1 MGSKYKYDGIS
12 LDDYCASHGLNV
24 GTQRSRIRLYIRKHP
39 GVSEDAAT
47 KYVIDH
53 RDRVLYKYNGMSLA
67 DYCREND
74 LNYATMVGRIVS
86 LQDKN
91 SKLSNEEATRM
102 AVEEFTDSRFKYFL
116 DGKTL
121 EEYCAEHGL
130 NADTQRNRI
139 KIYAD
144 EHPKLPIDEVIKAV
158 LSTCGK
164 VYYKYGYGEM
174 SLADYCRE
182 NGLNYNTMAERA
194 LNIKRENP
202 SLTDEEATKIAVEEF
217 TDRRI
222 NGCGDREIKYF
233 YSGMPL
239 IDYCRIHPE
248 YNYISIRIYIMRKL
262 AKNPEATIQEVID
275 SYFLVEHQSHTYHF
289 VDGIPLYVYCEQN
302 GIVYNS
308 IMKSLSRMRK
318 NPKYSSLTEQ
328 ERLKIAIEN
337 YQNYVGCYL
346 YYKGITLYA
355 YCKDNNYSYNTVY
368 NYIFALLKEHHDI
381 TLEEAMDIAFSNIK
395 RNGIK
400 YYYKEEP
407 LITYCRRAG
416 LNEKYVRERVTD
428 NLNKSDVTMEEAVE
442 ESISYYTRKK
452 YYDDLRKIFQYL
464 KETEHISEERLKEIL
479 DFLNID
485 YENVIQLL
493 ECQNNLSTIV
503 NLIWYFHDNEEGEK
517 LSISMNTLKS
527 ILEKSKLLEEISD
540 VEVCDIDII
549 FLIGVYKAGL
559 FDTRYLILMH
569 QEPYHYS
576 RIRSYLFAYGLEENE
591 DFKRELN
598 SALNLQL
605 LELIDRNYNNNL
617 NMVVSYLNKSIN
629 GFLSAYFVKYMQEK
643 RIVSL
648 EQPIGNHTSNKT
660 LKVMDKIVAPEV
672 DSDEFSE
679 EMKDL
684 LNTLDEKEKMYI
696 TYKFQLGLSN
706 EEIAAILKL
715 DLTDLSSFS
724 DRIFSKL
731 RNSEEIKKFML

>member
-12 LDDYCASHGLNV
+12 LDDYCKEHGLNV
-24 GTQRSRIRLYIRKHP
+24 GTQRRRIRLYIKKHP

-53 RDRVLYKYNGMSLA
+53 RDRVLYKYDGISLA
-67 DYCREND
+67 DYCRENN
-74 LNYATMVGRIVS
+74 LNYATMVRRIVS
-86 LQDKN
+86 LQSKN
-91 SKLSNEEATRM
+91 SKLSNDEATRM
-102 AVEEFTDSRFKYFL
+102 AVEEFTDSRFKYFYEN
-116 DGKTL
+116 KTL
-121 EEYCAEHGL
+121 EEYCEEHGL

-144 EHPKLPIDEVIKAV
+144 EHPELPIDKVMKTV

-164 VYYKYGYGEM
+164 VYYKYGYDGM

-182 NGLNYNTMAERA
+182 NNLNYNTMADRT
-194 LNIKRENP
+194 LTIKRGNP
-202 SLTDEEATKIAVEEF
+202 SLTDDEATRIAVEDF
-217 TDRRI
+217 
-222 NGCGDREIKYF
+222 GDRGIKYF
-233 YSGMPL
+233 YDGMPL
-239 IDYCRIHPE
+239 VDYCRLHPE
-248 YNYISIRIYIMRKL
+248 YNYISIRTYILRKL
-262 AKNPEATIQEVID
+262 KKNPEADIQEVVD
-275 SYFLVEHQSHTYHF
+275 SYFLVEHQRRIYHF
-289 VDGIPLYVYCEQN
+289 VDGIPLYAYCEEH
-302 GIVYNS
+302 GIVYNT
-308 IMKSLSRMRK
+308 IIKTLSKMRK
-318 NPKYSSLTEQ
+318 NPKYSSLKEQ
-328 ERLKIAIEN
+328 ERLATALEN

-381 TLEEAMDIAFSNIK
+381 ALEEAMDIAFSNIK

-407 LITYCRRAG
+407 LITYCRRTG

-428 NLNKSDVTMEEAVE
+428 SLNKSDVTMEEAVE
-442 ESISYYTRKK
+442 ESIGYYTRKK
-452 YYDDLRKIFQYL
+452 YYDDLREIFQYL

-517 LSISMNTLKS
+517 LSISMNTLKL
-527 ILEKSKLLEEISD
+527 ILEKSKLLGKISD

-549 FLIGVYKAGL
+549 FLIGVYKSGL

-569 QEPYHYS
+569 QETYHYS
-576 RIRSYLFAYGLEENE
+576 RIRSYLFAYGLKENE

-605 LELIDRNYNNNL
+605 LELIDRNYNNNVK
-617 NMVVSYLNKSIN
+617 MVVSYLNKSIN

-648 EQPIGNHTSNKT
+648 EQPIGNNTSNKT
-660 LKVMDKIVAPEV
+660 LKVMDKIAAPEV

-684 LNTLDEKEKMYI
+684 LNTLDDKEKMYI

-706 EEIAAILKL
+706 EETAAILKL